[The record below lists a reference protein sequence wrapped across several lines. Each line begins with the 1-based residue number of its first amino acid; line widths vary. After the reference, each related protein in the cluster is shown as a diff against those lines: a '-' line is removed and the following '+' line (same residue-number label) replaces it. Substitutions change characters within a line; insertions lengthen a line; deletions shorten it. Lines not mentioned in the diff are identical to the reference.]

1 MRILVTGTAGFIGFH
16 LAKRLLADGH
26 EVVGI
31 DALTDYY
38 DVGLKRDRR
47 DLLLAHPAYRDHLFR
62 LEDADAVFA
71 AAEAAAPDAVIHLAA
86 QAGVRYSLNE
96 PRAYLNSNVVG
107 TFNVMEAARRL
118 SVGHLLLASS
128 SSVYGAD
135 EATPFLESSQADRPL
150 TFYAATKKSG
160 EDMTHAYSHLW
171 SLPTTV
177 ARFFTVYGPWG
188 RPDMA
193 LSLFVGAILKN
204 EPITLYGHGEMK
216 RDFTY
221 VDDLV
226 EGMVRLLARPP
237 ERGRPLVGGRDS
249 LSPVAPWR
257 VVNIG
262 HGKPVV
268 LSDFVTSIERA
279 LGRTAVRNLQ
289 PIQPGESQATFA
301 SADLLQA
308 LTGYR
313 PDTPLDQGVEAFC
326 DWYTSY
332 HGIR

>member
-1 MRILVTGTAGFIGFH
+1 MRVLVTGSAGFIGFH
-16 LAKRLLADGH
+16 LCRRLLADGH

-38 DVGLKRDRR
+38 DVVLKRARR
-47 DLLLAHPAYRDHLFR
+47 DLLLAHPAFRDHVCR
-62 LEDADAVFA
+62 LEDADATFA
-71 AAEAAAPDAVIHLAA
+71 IAESAAPEAIVHLAA
-86 QAGVRYSLNE
+86 QAGVRHSLKD
-96 PRAYLNSNVVG
+96 PRAYLNANMVG
-107 TFNVMEAARRL
+107 TFNVMEAARQL
-118 SVGHLLLASS
+118 SVGHLVFASS

-135 EATPFLESSQADRPL
+135 ESIPFDELSRVDRPL

-193 LSLFVGAILKN
+193 LSLFVDAILKN
-204 EPITLYGHGEMK
+204 EPITVYGHGEMK

-226 EGMVRLLARPP
+226 ESLVRLLARPP
-237 ERGRPLVGGRDS
+237 VRGCPLPGGRDS

-262 HGKPVV
+262 RGEPVV
-268 LSDFVTSIERA
+268 LSDFVTAIERA
-279 LGRTAVRNLQ
+279 LGRTAIRDLR
-289 PIQPGESQATFA
+289 PIQPGESRVTFA
-301 SADLLQA
+301 SAELLEA
-308 LTGYR
+308 LTNYR
-313 PDTPLDQGVEAFC
+313 PNTPLDRGVEAFC
-326 DWYTSY
+326 DWYKDY
-332 HGIR
+332 HGRR